1 MVRSLARKTGEGSM
15 FGLGGIMG
23 IAQQYHADADS
34 GMDLKGLSDPLTN
47 TSGMDLKGLSD
58 SMHDGDGSIALVGI
72 SDALVTSDF
81 YLI

>member
-1 MVRSLARKTGEGSM
+1 M
-15 FGLGGIMG
+15 FGLGGMMG
-23 IAQQYHADADS
+23 IAQYHADADS
-34 GMDLKGLSDPLTN
+34 RLVDLKGLSDPLTQH

-58 SMHDGDGSIALVGI
+58 SMHDVALVGI

>member
-1 MVRSLARKTGEGSM
+1 MVRSLARKTGESSM

-23 IAQQYHADADS
+23 IAQQYHADAV
-34 GMDLKGLSDPLTN
+34 DLKGLSDPLTN

-58 SMHDGDGSIALVGI
+58 SMHDVALVGI